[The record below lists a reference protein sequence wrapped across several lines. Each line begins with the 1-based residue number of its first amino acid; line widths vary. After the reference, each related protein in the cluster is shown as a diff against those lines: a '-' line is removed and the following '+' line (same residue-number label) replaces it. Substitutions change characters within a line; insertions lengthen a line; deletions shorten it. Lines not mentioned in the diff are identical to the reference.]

1 MQFAINTPNFGSF
14 SDVRLMAELAHEAED
29 AGWDGFFVWDHIGGS
44 PEQAIPMADPWV
56 ALTAMAMATSRIK
69 LGPIVTPLPRR
80 RPWKLA
86 RESVTLD
93 HFSQGRLILG
103 VGLGSD
109 SFYKEYSTYG
119 ESPDDK
125 LHGAMLDEGLDVLV
139 QLWSG
144 KAVSYAGQHYQL
156 HDALFL
162 PAPLQRP
169 RIPIWIAGVWPFK
182 KPFRRAAHWDGVCP
196 LKHADQLMQPDD
208 IQQMLTYIRQFR
220 TSDEPFDVLASGNT
234 SGTEHQKDLDT
245 IMPYVE
251 AGTTWWQ
258 ESFAGSDSLE
268 LEAVRT
274 RIRQG
279 PPRLD
284 LKEKKSSLSMEE

>member
-14 SDVRLMAELAHEAED
+14 GDARLLAELAHETED

-44 PEQAIPMADPWV
+44 PEQALPMADPWI
-56 ALTAMAMATSRIK
+56 ALAAMAMTTSRVK
-69 LGPIVTPLPRR
+69 LGPMVTPLPRR

-93 HFSQGRLILG
+93 RLSHGRLILG
-103 VGLGSD
+103 VGIGSD
-109 SFYKEYSTYG
+109 SFFKEYSTYG
-119 ESPDDK
+119 ESLDDK
-125 LHGAMLDEGLDVLV
+125 LHGAMLDEGLDMLV

-144 KAVSYAGQHYQL
+144 ERVNYTGQHYQL

-162 PAPLQRP
+162 PTPLQQP

-182 KPFRRAAHWDGVCP
+182 KPFQRAARWDGICP
-196 LKHADQLMQPDD
+196 LKQAYQLMQPED
-208 IQQMLTYIRQFR
+208 IREMLSYVRQFR
-220 TSDEPFDVLASGNT
+220 TIDEPFDVLASGNT
-234 SGTEHQKDLDT
+234 SGTELQEDLDL
-245 IMPYVE
+245 IRSYAE
-251 AGTTWWQ
+251 AGATWWQ

-274 RIRQG
+274 RIHQG
-279 PPRLD
+279 PPRL
-284 LKEKKSSLSMEE
+284 K